1 MDELNASEPSIQ
13 HPHVH
18 ATAGPEVS
26 ARTLS
31 S

>member
-1 MDELNASEPSIQ
+1 MDELNATEASFQ
-13 HPHVH
+13 RPHVH
-18 ATAGPEVS
+18 ATVGAEVS